1 MSRILIVIGTVNYP
15 GGAHVATLAMVEA
28 LNARGV
34 IVDFMTG
41 SEPKAEIA
49 ERMKGSRFFIVP
61 FPTKGFR
68 WFVRG
73 VCNRLHLGWFPAFV
87 LDPTGKWRRLAAAY
101 DTIAVIGENSH
112 YRGLVAAV
120 PKGPKKV
127 VFIHTDY
134 ARWRTML
141 QCDRDDSR
149 QDARTYRKYDVI
161 AVIGKANAER
171 FAECH
176 PHLKDK
182 VKPFRNLIKFDKSK
196 VLPWKP
202 SEDGAVR
209 LATVMRV
216 TEISKDPARYV
227 RVVKRLKEAGCRFSW
242 TIYGDG
248 DLLEPMRNAV
258 VENGLEGCLKFV
270 GYDAEAKYKVGAAD
284 LFVLLSHF
292 EGLPNVIYDALLA
305 GTPVFATKVG
315 AIADQIMDG
324 ETGRLIADD
333 EVAIVDGLVDVVK
346 DPVMIDSW
354 RKNLTGYRYDNDA
367 VVNEHLNLLGVA
379 S

>member
-1 MSRILIVIGTVNYP
+1 LK
-15 GGAHVATLAMVEA
+15 
-28 LNARGV
+28 ARGV
-34 IVDFMTG
+34 TVDFMTG
-41 SEPKAEIA
+41 CELKPEIA

-61 FPTKGFR
+61 FPKKGFR

-87 LDPTGKWRRLAAAY
+87 LDPTGKWRRLAATY

-120 PKGPKKV
+120 PKGPRKV

-149 QDARTYRKYDVI
+149 QDARTYRKYDAI

-171 FAECH
+171 FAACH

-182 VKPFRNLIKFDKSK
+182 VKPFRNLITFDRSK
-196 VLPWKP
+196 VRPRKP
-202 SEDGAVR
+202 SEDGLVR

-227 RVVKRLKEAGCRFSW
+227 RVAKRLLESGSKFAW

-258 VENGLEGCLKFV
+258 VDNGLQGSLNFV

-292 EGLPNVIYDALLA
+292 EGLPNVIYDSLLA
-305 GTPVFATKVG
+305 GTPVFATEVG
-315 AIADQIMDG
+315 AISDQIVNG
-324 ETGRLIADD
+324 KTGCLVADD
-333 EVAIVDGLVDVVK
+333 EDAIVDSLTRILSRREQIVC
-346 DPVMIDSW
+346 W
-354 RKNLTGYRYDNDA
+354 RDRLSSYCYDND
-367 VVNEHLNLLGVA
+367 VVVDEHLKLLGFA
-379 S
+379 